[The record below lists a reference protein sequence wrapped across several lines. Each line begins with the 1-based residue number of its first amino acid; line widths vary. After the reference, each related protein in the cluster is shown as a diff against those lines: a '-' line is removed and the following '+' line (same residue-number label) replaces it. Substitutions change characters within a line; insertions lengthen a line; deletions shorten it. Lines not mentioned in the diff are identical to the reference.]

1 MSTSTIYVK
10 QTSRI
15 HASRPA
21 SFGPHFSNPDG
32 QPMNLIPIEF
42 YLDQRSPSATESGA
56 RTAPRVGAQ
65 LPQIEPSNNRLGCF
79 PIDEQYLSSPKNPHP
94 HDWIALIERG
104 ACPFIEKVRYAQI
117 LGASAVVVGDWQQS
131 PAPSFYPHHPFS
143 FSPIFDQPSKSTDTN
158 FGFNSGLI
166 TMYAPGDT
174 SDVLIPS
181 VFVARDSYLS
191 LRQDWKEVSAISNH
205 INRPSAQSH
214 HLHSLEVIMSKDEVW
229 AWPFFDLVIILLF
242 LPSILTIVTLLLH
255 RISTYRKRRADRA
268 PRELVN
274 RLPSVIWAKDMEKG
288 IPVLSDSHIN
298 TIQGSQPSISVG
310 WLSGIGDWLQK
321 IQPRISDPII
331 FSNPRSEQTPLL
343 RSSNSH
349 QVVEPVLRKQ
359 RQKVYFS
366 QRECALCLSDFEV
379 GDLIRILPCGHCF
392 HQSQLE
398 EQCMGIDCWLLKSK
412 RFCPICRMSIVEEPD
427 IPSETSTI
435 APLLHSTNPV
445 ERDLVGL
452 LPEPI
457 PLPCTC
463 NHSHRPIHS
472 QHSQGINDGPIPSSS
487 SVTLDHACSRT
498 RL

>member
-1 MSTSTIYVK
+1 
-10 QTSRI
+10 
-15 HASRPA
+15 
-21 SFGPHFSNPDG
+21 
-32 QPMNLIPIEF
+32 
-42 YLDQRSPSATESGA
+42 
-56 RTAPRVGAQ
+56 
-65 LPQIEPSNNRLGCF
+65 
-79 PIDEQYLSSPKNPHP
+79 
-94 HDWIALIERG
+94 
-104 ACPFIEKVRYAQI
+104 
-117 LGASAVVVGDWQQS
+117 
-131 PAPSFYPHHPFS
+131 
-143 FSPIFDQPSKSTDTN
+143 
-158 FGFNSGLI
+158 
-166 TMYAPGDT
+166 
-174 SDVLIPS
+174 
-181 VFVARDSYLS
+181 LS

-229 AWPFFDLVIILLF
+229 AWSVSPFLLLCFCFLDILICSFPPSIHQTTHIHTNKRPFFDLVIILLF

-412 RFCPICRMSIVEEPD
+412 RFVS
-427 IPSETSTI
+427 
-435 APLLHSTNPV
+435 
-445 ERDLVGL
+445 
-452 LPEPI
+452 
-457 PLPCTC
+457 
-463 NHSHRPIHS
+463 
-472 QHSQGINDGPIPSSS
+472 
-487 SVTLDHACSRT
+487 
-498 RL
+498 